1 MHTTWRVLAGSLL
14 GAVLAGPVAGEPIF
28 HLGPAPTRDQFPP
41 NLFSLAYQPAPPDP
55 MAPGA
60 WEADLQCVE
69 ANTLE
74 FSDVIK
80 DSLPANPAARI
91 NLSQQWAEGIA
102 AANPSLPVIFLFQ
115 METTLTT
122 LRLRAGTGLGG
133 EAWLQLPVLGY
144 SGGFEDGLIED
155 IHKLGFEQ
163 SGRAAIPK
171 DQVRIVLIQ
180 DGQLKYYSNASS
192 GPQVLD
198 PVLGYTQRVLVTP
211 ASSLALSGQVK
222 PALMPSRFDMRAGW
236 DTGLQLS
243 GRWSPLPALDL
254 YYGFGGVHRES
265 GSRAFNR
272 FGFRDQRG
280 AHLMVECLH
289 NATWRPFFQLL
300 YLSGSTFPMAGQ
312 RLNLPSLQHDLG
324 VHWMLGRNQ
333 VLTLRYLNNITH
345 NENTADIAFM
355 LEYSLRSGAAA
366 P

>member
-1 MHTTWRVLAGSLL
+1 M
-14 GAVLAGPVAGEPIF
+14 
-28 HLGPAPTRDQFPP
+28 
-41 NLFSLAYQPAPPDP
+41 
-55 MAPGA
+55 
-60 WEADLQCVE
+60 
-69 ANTLE
+69 
-74 FSDVIK
+74 IK

-198 PVLGYTQRVLVTP
+198 PVLGYTQRLLARPTG
-211 ASSLALSGQVK
+211 SLALSGQVK

-345 NENTADIAFM
+345 NENTADMALM
-355 LEYSLRSGAAA
+355 LEYSLRSGPAA